1 MYAVYKKH
9 YKKEAQPLVTSKWVT
24 TSLTVSVLLNQLIDK
39 HRCQLIEIDHFQGHT
54 FQIKAAVRFAQ
65 VLA

>member
-9 YKKEAQPLVTSKWVT
+9 YKKEAPPLVTSKWVT
-24 TSLTVSVLLNQLIDK
+24 TSLTVPVLLNQLIDK
-39 HRCQLIEIDHFQGHT
+39 HRCQLIEIDHVQGHT
-54 FQIKAAVRFAQ
+54 FQIKAAVGFAQ

>member
-1 MYAVYKKH
+1 MYAVYKKD
-9 YKKEAQPLVTSKWVT
+9 YKKEAPPVVTSKWVT
-24 TSLTVSVLLNQLIDK
+24 TNLTVPVLLCQLIGK
-39 HRCQLIEIDHFQGHT
+39 HRFQLIEIDHFQGHT

>member
-1 MYAVYKKH
+1 MYAVYKKD
-9 YKKEAQPLVTSKWVT
+9 YRKEAPSLVTSQWVT
-24 TSLTVSVLLNQLIDK
+24 TSLTVPVLLCQLIDK

>member
-9 YKKEAQPLVTSKWVT
+9 YKKEAPPLVTSQLVT
-24 TSLTVSVLLNQLIDK
+24 TSLTEPVLLCQLIGK

-54 FQIKAAVRFAQ
+54 FQIKAAVGFAQ